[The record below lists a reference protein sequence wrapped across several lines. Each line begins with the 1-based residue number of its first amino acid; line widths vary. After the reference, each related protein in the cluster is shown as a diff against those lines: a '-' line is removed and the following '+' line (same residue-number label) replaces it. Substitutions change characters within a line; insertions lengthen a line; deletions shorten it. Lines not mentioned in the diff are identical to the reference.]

1 MPMTWGQILLKRL
14 LSTVTKD
21 VTLTPSFDREIS
33 MKSGTSSVQTK
44 MNTAIF
50 WRLTLLGAVVGLG
63 ILIYSQW
70 GAFAVLVI
78 DWQKTLH
85 TMLASH
91 ISGVSDDALKHG
103 SSLIALSFAYG
114 VFHAVG
120 PGHGKAVIITY
131 LGTNRESLLKGV
143 SISLCAAI
151 LQSLIAIVLVSAL
164 ASMLKFRLSEVQNYG
179 NDIALVSYALIVLL
193 GAMLVVSS
201 ISRLLKLQ
209 RSKLPSS
216 EHEYSGHSHRHDHS
230 ENQDQAHSNA
240 AGCGCTHAYVAEEN
254 QSIWQTITVILSMG
268 FRPCSGAIIVLIY
281 AHLVGFYTYG
291 VIATLMMG
299 LGTGLAVS
307 LIAIGTLYARSWLDR
322 FVSELG
328 DASAHTHLSISHYVR
343 FIGGAILVALGW
355 SFYDAAS
362 TFNMVHPLF

>member
-1 MPMTWGQILLKRL
+1 
-14 LSTVTKD
+14 
-21 VTLTPSFDREIS
+21 
-33 MKSGTSSVQTK
+33 
-44 MNTAIF
+44 
-50 WRLTLLGAVVGLG
+50 
-63 ILIYSQW
+63 
-70 GAFAVLVI
+70 
-78 DWQKTLH
+78 
-85 TMLASH
+85 
-91 ISGVSDDALKHG
+91 
-103 SSLIALSFAYG
+103 
-114 VFHAVG
+114 
-120 PGHGKAVIITY
+120 
-131 LGTNRESLLKGV
+131 
-143 SISLCAAI
+143 
-151 LQSLIAIVLVSAL
+151 
-164 ASMLKFRLSEVQNYG
+164 
-179 NDIALVSYALIVLL
+179 VSYALIVLL

-216 EHEYSGHSHRHDHS
+216 EQEYSGHSHRHDPSGNHDH
-230 ENQDQAHSNA
+230 DQAHSHA

-307 LIAIGTLYARSWLDR
+307 LIAVGTLYARSWLDR

-328 DASAHTHLSISHYVR
+328 DASAHTRLSISHYVR

-362 TFNMVHPLF
+362 TFNTVHPLF

>member
-1 MPMTWGQILLKRL
+1 MPMTWGQILPKRL
-14 LSTVTKD
+14 LSTVTKG
-21 VTLTPSFDREIS
+21 VILTPNFCREIS
-33 MKSGTSSVQTK
+33 MKSGTGSVQIK

-70 GAFAVLVI
+70 GAFVVLVI

-91 ISGVSDDALKHG
+91 ISGVSEDALKHG
-103 SSLIALSFAYG
+103 SSLIVLSFAYG

-230 ENQDQAHSNA
+230 DNHDQAHSHA
-240 AGCGCTHAYVAEEN
+240 AGCGCSHAYIAEEN

-307 LIAIGTLYARSWLDR
+307 LIAVGTLYARSWLDH

-328 DASAHTHLSISHYVR
+328 DVSAHTHLSISHYVR

-362 TFNMVHPLF
+362 TLNTAHPLF